1 MDRIASIEGLYF
13 PLRPPPEPDES
24 YLGYVLRLVAENG
37 VKLRRGYS
45 ARIFGA
51 DLPRLPIDQKCIAE
65 AVRLSGTHG
74 AWLKQAAYHAG
85 RHSRPGK
92 ELVSFRGQFVRR
104 SWLALGNPRVCL
116 QCLREGGGHHR
127 FLWDFRLFRRCLIHG
142 TVLTSKCKNCGDEL
156 TWSRWLDLQTED
168 FRCICGY
175 RLLDLDGE
183 VKSNPL
189 SSGRHCT
196 AGRFLANRIAPE
208 VYPTWH
214 RELHPDIA
222 RLPLEA
228 IVELCLYLGAIADQ
242 ASARKRGRFSP
253 TSAGYVENRVSLG
266 VKIVSGWP
274 TAFHRTLRQLVEKNI
289 RRGRTSVKTVL
300 GSCAQENLLE
310 DLGAAERLVRAELVK
325 FQESSF
331 FADEVLC
338 RKRPARGTYIRLS
351 GTIGSSQALDVLKLS
366 PSSLRCLLRIA
377 KREGVE
383 HSLHAGQWWFNADQV
398 HAVAKT
404 YSVLVDLK
412 QIGEIIGVGP
422 HMLSELRRSFHLR
435 LVMRSVNGR
444 RALTCEAEEFERLIE
459 KVGYISQNIVARG
472 GYLQGKEAA
481 RVFSRR
487 GLSCAD
493 LVDAIMD
500 DMLQA
505 VRIVGSDPNTGRLY
519 FEKMAVH
526 EVARQLSSRS
536 TDEPRWD
543 DNGY

>member
-1 MDRIASIEGLYF
+1 M
-13 PLRPPPEPDES
+13 
-24 YLGYVLRLVAENG
+24 
-37 VKLRRGYS
+37 
-45 ARIFGA
+45 
-51 DLPRLPIDQKCIAE
+51 
-65 AVRLSGTHG
+65 
-74 AWLKQAAYHAG
+74 
-85 RHSRPGK
+85 
-92 ELVSFRGQFVRR
+92 
-104 SWLALGNPRVCL
+104 
-116 QCLREGGGHHR
+116 
-127 FLWDFRLFRRCLIHG
+127 
-142 TVLTSKCKNCGDEL
+142 
-156 TWSRWLDLQTED
+156 
-168 FRCICGY
+168 
-175 RLLDLDGE
+175 
-183 VKSNPL
+183 
-189 SSGRHCT
+189 
-196 AGRFLANRIAPE
+196 
-208 VYPTWH
+208 
-214 RELHPDIA
+214 
-222 RLPLEA
+222 
-228 IVELCLYLGAIADQ
+228 
-242 ASARKRGRFSP
+242 
-253 TSAGYVENRVSLG
+253 
-266 VKIVSGWP
+266 
-274 TAFHRTLRQLVEKNI
+274 
-289 RRGRTSVKTVL
+289 KTVL

>member
-1 MDRIASIEGLYF
+1 M
-13 PLRPPPEPDES
+13 
-24 YLGYVLRLVAENG
+24 YL
-37 VKLRRGYS
+37 S
-45 ARIFGA
+45 ARVSRSTRP
-51 DLPRLPIDQKCIAE
+51 DLD
-65 AVRLSGTHG
+65 
-74 AWLKQAAYHAG
+74 
-85 RHSRPGK
+85 
-92 ELVSFRGQFVRR
+92 
-104 SWLALGNPRVCL
+104 ALGALC
-116 QCLREGGGHHR
+116 
-127 FLWDFRLFRRCLIHG
+127 D
-142 TVLTSKCKNCGDEL
+142 
-156 TWSRWLDLQTED
+156 
-168 FRCICGY
+168 
-175 RLLDLDGE
+175 
-183 VKSNPL
+183 
-189 SSGRHCT
+189 
-196 AGRFLANRIAPE
+196 AG
-208 VYPTWH
+208 
-214 RELHPDIA
+214 
-222 RLPLEA
+222 EA
-228 IVELCLYLGAIADQ
+228 I
-242 ASARKRGRFSP
+242 K
-253 TSAGYVENRVSLG
+253 
-266 VKIVSGWP
+266 SGL
-274 TAFHRTLRQLVEKNI
+274 FKQSLRQLVEKNI

-331 FADEVLC
+331 FVDEVLC

-351 GTIGSSQALDVLKLS
+351 GTISSSQALDVLKLS

-459 KVGYISQNIVARG
+459 KVGYISQNVVARG

-500 DMLQA
+500 DMLPA

-519 FEKMAVH
+519 FEKRAVH
-526 EVARQLSSRS
+526 EVARQLSARS